1 MLMSMVK
8 SVTETLTEQK
18 MNFEEIQELKR
29 GDLVRDR
36 VTGAVFKVYQ
46 VECYPDELNEDRY
59 VSIPLRIGL
68 ENLPEGVEYIR
79 TGSADDEVFKM
90 VGDHDWIYYDIESY
104 YHATVMH
111 ANERILTCEDLE
123 PTTMVKLL
131 KPENVASFKNEDLIK
146 KVEEAARAEL
156 AENLIFPV
164 EEARAN
170 KEKFFT
176 LRREFLQISQLI
188 EEASA
193 QGKSCVRIPSDLDR
207 IEITALFLKAGYRV
221 GNSSIAW

>member
-1 MLMSMVK
+1 
-8 SVTETLTEQK
+8 

-68 ENLPEGVEYIR
+68 EYLPEGVEYIR

-123 PTTMVKLL
+123 PTTMAKLL
-131 KPENVASFKNEDLIK
+131 KPENVASFKNEGLIEFSEEA
-146 KVEEAARAEL
+146 EEAAL

-176 LRREFLQISQLI
+176 LKRELVQISQLI
-188 EEASA
+188 KEASA
-193 QGKSCVRIPSDLDR
+193 QGKSCVRIPADLDR
-207 IEITALFLKAGYRV
+207 LEITTQFSRAGYKV
-221 GNSSIAW
+221 YAGCIAW

>member
-1 MLMSMVK
+1 
-8 SVTETLTEQK
+8 
-18 MNFEEIQELKR
+18 MNFEELQELKR

-46 VECYPDELNEDRY
+46 VDCYPDELNEDRY

-68 ENLPEGVEYIR
+68 EYLPEGVEYIR

-111 ANERILTCEDLE
+111 ANERILTCEDLG
-123 PTTMVKLL
+123 PTTMERLL
-131 KPENVASFKNEDLIK
+131 KPENIISFKSEGLIEFSEEA
-146 KVEEAARAEL
+146 EEAAL

-170 KEKFFT
+170 KEKF
-176 LRREFLQISQLI
+176 LLLKRELVQISQLI
-188 EEASA
+188 KEAST
-193 QGKSCVRIPSDLDR
+193 QGKSCVRIPADLDR
-207 IEITALFLKAGYRV
+207 LEITTQFSRAGYKIYA
-221 GNSSIAW
+221 GCIAW

>member
-1 MLMSMVK
+1 
-8 SVTETLTEQK
+8 

-111 ANERILTCEDLE
+111 ANERILTCNDLE
-123 PTTMVKLL
+123 RTTMERLL
-131 KPENVASFKNEDLIK
+131 KPENITSFKSEGLIEFSDEA
-146 KVEEAARAEL
+146 EEAAL

-170 KEKFFT
+170 KEKF
-176 LRREFLQISQLI
+176 LNLKRELVQISQLI
-188 EEASA
+188 KEASA
-193 QGKSCVRIPSDLDR
+193 QGKSCVGIPSDLDR
-207 IEITALFLKAGYRV
+207 LEITTQFSRAGYKLYA
-221 GNSSIAW
+221 GCIAW

>member
-1 MLMSMVK
+1 
-8 SVTETLTEQK
+8 

-46 VECYPDELNEDRY
+46 VDCNPDELNEDRY

-79 TGSADDEVFKM
+79 IGSADDEVFKM

-131 KPENVASFKNEDLIK
+131 KPENVASFKNEGLIEFSEEA
-146 KVEEAARAEL
+146 EEAAL

-176 LRREFLQISQLI
+176 LKRELVQISQLI
-188 EEASA
+188 KEASA
-193 QGKSCVRIPSDLDR
+193 QGKSCVSIPADLDR
-207 IEITALFLKAGYRV
+207 LEITTQFSRAGYKIYA
-221 GNSSIAW
+221 GCIAW

>member
-1 MLMSMVK
+1 MKLVGK
-8 SVTETLTEQK
+8 VDEYREVGHRNFEGVK

-131 KPENVASFKNEDLIK
+131 KPENVASFKNEGLIEFSEEVK
-146 KVEEAARAEL
+146 EAAL
-156 AENLIFPV
+156 AEQTNF
-164 EEARAN
+164 
-170 KEKFFT
+170 
-176 LRREFLQISQLI
+176 
-188 EEASA
+188 
-193 QGKSCVRIPSDLDR
+193 
-207 IEITALFLKAGYRV
+207 
-221 GNSSIAW
+221 